1 MSKKK
6 KQKKQSI
13 VISIISTIILLGIIL
28 LGSNFNK
35 TEEFNNFIKANNLIE
50 NQTEGNLENLIVY
63 FIDVGQA
70 DSILI
75 KNQDD
80 TLLIDA
86 GNNEDGQDVVNFIK
100 GKGITKLNYVIGTH
114 PHEDHIGGLDDVI
127 NSDLKI
133 ENLWMPKI
141 QTNTKTFEDVLDA
154 VKNKGLKVT
163 APNKGDS
170 FEIGRAK
177 CEVMTDSILNK
188 DNLNLSSIVIRLEFE
203 NNSFLFMGDAET
215 ANEKTRTWMKT
226 DVLKV
231 GHHGSNTSSSE
242 DFLKQIN
249 PTYAVIMAG
258 KNNSFLFMGDAETA
272 NEKTRTWMK
281 TDVLKVGHH
290 GSNTSSSEDFLK
302 QINPTYAVIMAGK
315 NNSYGLPKQ
324 KILDR
329 LAKIGAK
336 VYRTDEEGT
345 IMMISNGN
353 NIEVKENT

>member
-1 MSKKK
+1 MRKKKKQK

-35 TEEFNNFIKANNLIE
+35 TEEFNNFIKVNNLIE

-133 ENLWMPKI
+133 ENLWMTKI
-141 QTNTKTFEDVLDA
+141 
-154 VKNKGLKVT
+154 
-163 APNKGDS
+163 
-170 FEIGRAK
+170 
-177 CEVMTDSILNK
+177 
-188 DNLNLSSIVIRLEFE
+188 NLSSIVIRLEFE
-203 NNSFLFMGDAET
+203 
-215 ANEKTRTWMKT
+215 
-226 DVLKV
+226 
-231 GHHGSNTSSSE
+231 
-242 DFLKQIN
+242 
-249 PTYAVIMAG
+249 
-258 KNNSFLFMGDAETA
+258 NNSFLFMGDAETA

>member
-1 MSKKK
+1 MGNATKKK
-6 KQKKQSI
+6 KHSQIKSFLITLFFGI
-13 VISIISTIILLGIIL
+13 VLIIGAIIS
-28 LGSNFNK
+28 NQFPDQV
-35 TEEFNNFIKANNLIE
+35 NNLIE
-50 NQTEGNLENLIVY
+50 ENLNISANTTNTISVNTVGNTVVSADSKLQIYY
-63 FIDVGQA
+63 FDVGQA
-70 DSILI
+70 DSELVIADG
-75 KNQDD
+75 QVM
-80 TLLIDA
+80 LIDA

-100 GKGITKLNYVIGTH
+100 GKGITKLNYVVGTH

-170 FEIGRAK
+170 FEIGKAK

-203 NNSFLFMGDAET
+203 
-215 ANEKTRTWMKT
+215 
-226 DVLKV
+226 
-231 GHHGSNTSSSE
+231 
-242 DFLKQIN
+242 
-249 PTYAVIMAG
+249 
-258 KNNSFLFMGDAETA
+258 NNSFLFMGDAETA

>member
-127 NSDLKI
+127 NSDIQI
-133 ENLWMPKI
+133 EKVLMPKM

-154 VKNKGLKVT
+154 IQNKGLKIT
-163 APNKGDS
+163 APKKGDTYTLGDAS
-170 FEIGRAK
+170 L
-177 CEVMTDSILNK
+177 EVMTDSIENK
-188 DNLNLSSIVIRLEFE
+188 KNLNLSSITLLMKYG

-215 ANEKTRTWMKT
+215 KNEEARSWPQT
-226 DVLKV
+226 
-231 GHHGSNTSSSE
+231 N
-242 DFLKQIN
+242 
-249 PTYAVIMAG
+249 
-258 KNNSFLFMGDAETA
+258 
-272 NEKTRTWMK
+272 
-281 TDVLKVGHH
+281 VLKVGHH

-353 NIEVKENT
+353 NIEVKENTWQFAIIKLKYNR